1 MFHQVFIFFPP
12 CYCTYLRMSQGTR
25 TYATAET
32 GDSKEPMQEQRNT
45 WMTLE
50 FPPTVCFYYSIHHLY
65 CDKNTLNLEL
75 KPRLSWK
82 ELNQRFFRFFKHQRA
97 KHARPTIAMF
107 WIYTAFEN
115 WIKRTNSLHPIL
127 QFRAEK
133 KRAVFEQGWVLVGQ
147 GEGRPPPL
155 THLVKL

>member
-1 MFHQVFIFFPP
+1 MVTVLCVMFHAFIVFPP

-82 ELNQRFFRFFKHQRA
+82 ELNQRYLLYFSMSNFCSVSMR
-97 KHARPTIAMF
+97 I
-107 WIYTAFEN
+107 IG
-115 WIKRTNSLHPIL
+115 L
-127 QFRAEK
+127 FRAQCGILIHWPKSLRQCFTFVTYKFSELHMK
-133 KRAVFEQGWVLVGQ
+133 
-147 GEGRPPPL
+147 
-155 THLVKL
+155 